1 MTIVCGAD
9 GCRDGWVVVWH
20 ATAEQ
25 RLWWEVRPTLTSILE
40 ARPTAEVI
48 GIDSP
53 IGLVDKGA
61 RECDLEAR
69 RLRGFRAPARCSPL
83 PSGRSSRPSHMLSR
97 ARFASRST
105 GSRCRCRRGGSSR
118 ECARSTK

>member
-25 RLWWEVRPTLTSILE
+25 RLWWEVRPTLTSLLE

-53 IGLVDKGA
+53 IGLLDKGA
-61 RECDLEAR
+61 GYGPIIDNPEPNIALSASGEHLEAFKTTVR
-69 RLRGFRAPARCSPL
+69 RLKDGIAA
-83 PSGRSSRPSHMLSR
+83 
-97 ARFASRST
+97 
-105 GSRCRCRRGGSSR
+105 GGT
-118 ECARSTK
+118 A